1 MAFTKINAAG
11 IGSTETVTLDGL
23 SVINNGS
30 FGGNLTVGGV
40 LTYEDVTNVDSVGL
54 ITARNGIV
62 VGSGITLSKD
72 GDGFFTGVVTATSYA
87 GDGSGLTGIAA
98 TDNVRT
104 GILDVA
110 GVGTFRNDVNI
121 PDKIIHLG
129 DTDTAIRFPAADT
142 FTVETAGA
150 ERLRVKSDGSIL
162 HTAAS
167 GSTILTLKRSN
178 TNVSGATGTINF
190 AASDDH
196 SVASI
201 MALGDGDN
209 EGANLSFRTTTAAA
223 SDDPYDSS
231 IVERLLI
238 TSDGKIG
245 INQTPTRELSVH
257 SPNNNNA
264 LIHFTNDDT
273 GETASDGIVIGL
285 NGNEDMIVNNQESSK
300 NIIIYNGG
308 TEYLRLTSAG
318 NFGIGSD
325 DPQALTHIYDDT
337 DTSSATEQF
346 RISGGDRSADAY
358 ETGFRFFTQS
368 PSTNGN
374 RHYRFTA
381 NGNTGLIIQGH
392 ETSSGNAAVDRKILL
407 NPDGGDVGVG
417 TDRTGAQAWRAG
429 RTLEIGAAGGNSVAQ
444 LFLTSNRG
452 DGEQTAGSIVFA
464 DNTQGSSQHNLA
476 IIECDK
482 KGSTANNRGGSLP
495 FATKSDGSTSPD
507 NAWQMTA
514 GGTYG
519 GSTTDYSTL
528 RHMKGVTSYS
538 SAYNSG
544 DIYIHIDGLY
554 NLPGNAW
561 WYTQVLFQSTEIVG
575 TQAGS
580 HHYLT
585 SLTLMGIAQWNSV
598 GVNNVVGSASVSI
611 SASTSTSV
619 TLFVNVND
627 SSRGPITVWAS
638 NTVGQDGPYISF
650 S

>member
-1 MAFTKINAAG
+1 MSFTKINAAG
-11 IGSTETVTLDGL
+11 IGTTETVTVDGL
-23 SVINNGS
+23 TVINNGS

-72 GDGFFTGVVTATSYA
+72 GDGFFTGVVTATSYY
-87 GDGSGLTGIAA
+87 GDGSNLSNITSTTINSNADNRLITGSGTANTLNGESGLTYDGSTLAVTGAITASTSITA
-98 TDNVRT
+98 TNNLVTNGNFTVSGTNPNIFLTDTDNDSDFRISNSNGVFEVR
-104 GILDVA
+104 
-110 GVGTFRNDVNI
+110 
-121 PDKIIHLG
+121 
-129 DTDTAIRFPAADT
+129 DTTNSVTRF
-142 FTVETAGA
+142 
-150 ERLRVKSDGSIL
+150 
-162 HTAAS
+162 
-167 GSTILTLKRSN
+167 N
-178 TNVSGATGTINF
+178 
-190 AASDDH
+190 
-196 SVASI
+196 
-201 MALGDGDN
+201 
-209 EGANLSFRTTTAAA
+209 
-223 SDDPYDSS
+223 
-231 IVERLLI
+231 I

-245 INQTPTRELSVH
+245 INQSPTRELSVH

-273 GETASDGIVIGL
+273 GETASDGLLIGL

-308 TEYLRLTSAG
+308 TEYLRMTSTG
-318 NFGIGSD
+318 NIGIGIDS
-325 DPQALTHIYDDT
+325 PAALTHIYDDT
-337 DTSSATEQF
+337 DTSSATEQL

-381 NGNTGLIIQGH
+381 NGNTGLTIQGY
-392 ETSSGNAAVDRKILL
+392 ETSSGNAAVDRQINL
-407 NPDGGDVGVG
+407 NPDGGDVGIG

-444 LFLTSNRG
+444 LFLSSNRG

-464 DNTQGSSQHNLA
+464 DNTQNSSKHNLA

-482 KGSTANNRGGSLP
+482 KGTTANNRGGSLL
-495 FATKSDGSTSPD
+495 FLTKSDGSTSPD
-507 NAWQMTA
+507 NAWMMSA
-514 GGTYG
+514 GGAYG
-519 GSTTDYSTL
+519 TSLTDYSTL
-528 RHMKGVTSYS
+528 RHMKGVTSYT
-538 SAYNSG
+538 SAYNTG
-544 DIYIHIDGLY
+544 DIYIHIEGLY

-561 WYTQVLFQSTEIVG
+561 WYTQILLQSTEIIG

-580 HHYLT
+580 HHYVT

-598 GVNNVVGSASVSI
+598 GVNNIVGSASVSI
-611 SASTSTSV
+611 TASTSTSV
-619 TLFVNVND
+619 TLFINVND

-638 NTVGQDGPYISF
+638 NTNGGDGPYISF

>member
-1 MAFTKINAAG
+1 MSFTKINAAG
-11 IGSTETVTLDGL
+11 IGTTETVTVDGL
-23 SVINNGS
+23 TVINNGS

-72 GDGFFTGVVTATSYA
+72 GDGFFTGVVTATSYY
-87 GDGSGLTGIAA
+87 GDGSNLSNITSTTINSNADNRLITGSGTANTLNGESGLTYDGSTLAVTGAITASTSITA
-98 TDNVRT
+98 TNNLVTNGNFTVSGTNPNIFLTDTDNDSDFRISNSNGVFEVR
-104 GILDVA
+104 
-110 GVGTFRNDVNI
+110 
-121 PDKIIHLG
+121 
-129 DTDTAIRFPAADT
+129 DTTNSVTRF
-142 FTVETAGA
+142 
-150 ERLRVKSDGSIL
+150 
-162 HTAAS
+162 
-167 GSTILTLKRSN
+167 N
-178 TNVSGATGTINF
+178 
-190 AASDDH
+190 
-196 SVASI
+196 
-201 MALGDGDN
+201 
-209 EGANLSFRTTTAAA
+209 
-223 SDDPYDSS
+223 
-231 IVERLLI
+231 I

-245 INQTPTRELSVH
+245 INQSPTRELSVH

-273 GETASDGIVIGL
+273 GETASDGLLIGL

-308 TEYLRLTSAG
+308 TEYLRMTSTG
-318 NFGIGSD
+318 NIGIGIDS
-325 DPQALTHIYDDT
+325 PAALTHIYDDT
-337 DTSSATEQF
+337 DTSSATEQL

-381 NGNTGLIIQGH
+381 NGNTGLTIQGY
-392 ETSSGNAAVDRKILL
+392 ETSSGNAAVDRQINL
-407 NPDGGDVGVG
+407 NPDGGDVGIG

-444 LFLTSNRG
+444 LFLSSNRG

-464 DNTQGSSQHNLA
+464 DNTQNSSKHNLA

-482 KGSTANNRGGSLP
+482 KGTTANNRGGSLL
-495 FATKSDGSTSPD
+495 FLTKSDGSTSPD
-507 NAWQMTA
+507 NAWMMSA
-514 GGTYG
+514 GGAYG
-519 GSTTDYSTL
+519 TSLTDYSTL
-528 RHMKGVTSYS
+528 RHMKGVTSYT
-538 SAYNSG
+538 SAYNTG
-544 DIYIHIDGLY
+544 DIYIHIEGLY

-561 WYTQVLFQSTEIVG
+561 WYTQILLQSTEIIG

-580 HHYLT
+580 HHYVT
-585 SLTLMGIAQWNSV
+585 SLALLGIAQWNSI
-598 GVNNVVGSASVSI
+598 GVNNIVGSASVSI
-611 SASTSTSV
+611 TASTSTSV

-638 NTVGQDGPYISF
+638 NTNGGDGPYISF

>member
-11 IGSTETVTLDGL
+11 IGTTETVTVDGL
-23 SVINNGS
+23 TVINDGS
-30 FGGNLTVGGV
+30 FGGNLTVSGV

-72 GDGFFTGVVTATSYA
+72 GDGFFTGVVTATSYY
-87 GDGSGLTGIAA
+87 GDGSNLSNITSTTINSNADNRLITGSGTANTLNGESGLTYDGSTLAVTGAITASTSITA
-98 TDNVRT
+98 TNNLVTNGNFTVSGTNPNIFLTDTDNDSDFR
-104 GILDVA
+104 ISNSN
-110 GVGTFRNDVNI
+110 GVLEFR
-121 PDKIIHLG
+121 
-129 DTDTAIRFPAADT
+129 DTTNSVT
-142 FTVETAGA
+142 
-150 ERLRVKSDGSIL
+150 RL
-162 HTAAS
+162 
-167 GSTILTLKRSN
+167 N
-178 TNVSGATGTINF
+178 
-190 AASDDH
+190 
-196 SVASI
+196 
-201 MALGDGDN
+201 
-209 EGANLSFRTTTAAA
+209 
-223 SDDPYDSS
+223 
-231 IVERLLI
+231 I

-245 INQTPTRELSVH
+245 INQSPTRELSVH

-273 GETASDGIVIGL
+273 GETASDGVLVGL

-337 DTSSATEQF
+337 DTSSVTEQL

-358 ETGFRFFTQS
+358 ETGFRFFTLS

-381 NGNTGLIIQGH
+381 NGNVGLTIQGH

-407 NPDGGDVGVG
+407 NPDGGDVGIG

-444 LFLTSNRG
+444 LFLASNRG
-452 DGEQTAGSIVFA
+452 DGQQTAGSIVFA
-464 DNTQGSSQHNLA
+464 DNTQNSSKHNLA
-476 IIECDK
+476 VIECDK
-482 KGSTANNRGGSLP
+482 KGTTANNRGGSLL
-495 FATKSDGSTSPD
+495 FLTKSDGSDSPD
-507 NAWQMTA
+507 NAWMMSA
-514 GGTYG
+514 GGAYG
-519 GSTTDYSTL
+519 TSLTDYSTL

-538 SAYNSG
+538 SAYNTG
-544 DIYIHIDGLY
+544 DIYIHIEGLY

-561 WYTQVLFQSTEIVG
+561 WYTQVLLQSTEIVG

-611 SASTSTSV
+611 TASTATSV
-619 TLFVNVND
+619 TLFINVND

-638 NTVGQDGPYISF
+638 NTNGQDGPYISF

>member
-11 IGSTETVTLDGL
+11 IGTTETVTVDGL
-23 SVINNGS
+23 TVINNGS

-72 GDGFFTGVVTATSYA
+72 GDGFFTGVVTATSYY
-87 GDGSGLTGIAA
+87 GDGSNLSNITSTTINSNADNRLITGSGTANTLNGESGLTYDGSTLAVTGAITASTSITA
-98 TDNVRT
+98 TNNLVTNGNFTVSGTNPNIFLTDTDNDSDFRISNSNGVFEVR
-104 GILDVA
+104 
-110 GVGTFRNDVNI
+110 
-121 PDKIIHLG
+121 
-129 DTDTAIRFPAADT
+129 DTTNSVTRF
-142 FTVETAGA
+142 
-150 ERLRVKSDGSIL
+150 
-162 HTAAS
+162 
-167 GSTILTLKRSN
+167 N
-178 TNVSGATGTINF
+178 
-190 AASDDH
+190 
-196 SVASI
+196 
-201 MALGDGDN
+201 
-209 EGANLSFRTTTAAA
+209 
-223 SDDPYDSS
+223 
-231 IVERLLI
+231 I

-245 INQTPTRELSVH
+245 INQSPTRELSVH

-273 GETASDGIVIGL
+273 GETASDGLLIGL

-308 TEYLRLTSAG
+308 TEYLRMTSAG
-318 NFGIGSD
+318 NIGIGIDS
-325 DPQALTHIYDDT
+325 PAALTHIYDST
-337 DTSSATEQF
+337 DTSAVTEQL
-346 RISGGDRSADAY
+346 RISGGDRTADTF
-358 ETGFRFFTQS
+358 ETGFRFFTQA
-368 PSTNGN
+368 PSANGN
-374 RHYRFTA
+374 RHYRFISNA
-381 NGNTGLIIQGH
+381 NTGLTIQPY
-392 ETSSGNAAVDRKILL
+392 ETSSGNAAVDRQINL
-407 NPDGGDVGVG
+407 NPDGGAVAIG
-417 TDRTGAQAWRAG
+417 TDRTGAQTWRNG
-429 RTLEIGAAGGNSVAQ
+429 RTLEIGGGGGNNVAQ
-444 LFLTSNRG
+444 LALASNRG
-452 DGEQTAGSIVFA
+452 DGEQTVGSIVFA
-464 DNTQGSSQHNLA
+464 DHTQSSTKRNLA

-482 KGSTANNRGGSLP
+482 KGSTANNRGGSLT

-561 WYTQVLFQSTEIVG
+561 WYTQVLLQSTEIVG

-619 TLFVNVND
+619 TLFINVND
-627 SSRGPITVWAS
+627 SSRGPITCWAS
-638 NTVGQDGPYISF
+638 NTVGQDGPIISF

>member
-1 MAFTKINAAG
+1 MSLTKIGSIGINTGIQFAG
-11 IGSTETVTLDGL
+11 VTTVSTLH
-23 SVINNGS
+23 
-30 FGGNLTVGGV
+30 
-40 LTYEDVTNVDSVGL
+40 
-54 ITARNGIV
+54 
-62 VGSGITLSKD
+62 VGSGVTLSSD
-72 GDGFFTGVVTATSYA
+72 GDGFFTGIITATFAGDGTSLTGVASTDNIRTNTNATFLQNINVSGTVTATSYA
-87 GDGSGLTGIAA
+87 GSGANLTGIDTDLVSDTSPQLGGNLDVNTKNIVFGDSGGA
-98 TDNVRT
+98 TDDRLTFGAGTDLSIYHDGSHSRIVDSGT
-104 GILDVA
+104 GHLIIQTSELDVMNAA
-110 GVGTFRNDVNI
+110 GN
-121 PDKIIHLG
+121 
-129 DTDTAIRFPAADT
+129 ADLIKA
-142 FTVETAGA
+142 TAGA
-150 ERLRVKSDGSIL
+150 SVELYENGTKVAETTSGGFNVEGVTYSNGLDMDDSHKILLGTDDDLEIFHNGSNAYIKNGTGQLLLRSGT
-162 HTAAS
+162 HTFENAA
-167 GSTILTLKRSN
+167 GSTEYARI
-178 TNVSGATGTINF
+178 
-190 AASDDH
+190 
-196 SVASI
+196 
-201 MALGDGDN
+201 
-209 EGANLSFRTTTAAA
+209 
-223 SDDPYDSS
+223 DSS
-231 IVERLLI
+231 GNL
-238 TSDGKIG
+238 GIG
-245 INQTPTRELSVH
+245 IA
-257 SPNNNNA
+257 SPA
-264 LIHFTNDDT
+264 T
-273 GETASDGIVIGL
+273 
-285 NGNEDMIVNNQESSK
+285 
-300 NIIIYNGG
+300 
-308 TEYLRLTSAG
+308 
-318 NFGIGSD
+318 
-325 DPQALTHIYDDT
+325 LTHIYDST

-346 RISGGDRSADAY
+346 RISGGDRSADTF

-368 PSTNGN
+368 PSANGN
-374 RHYRFTA
+374 RHYRFIA
-381 NGNTGLIIQGH
+381 NGNTGLHIQGY
-392 ETSSGNAAVDRKILL
+392 ETSTGNAASDRQINL
-407 NPDGGDVGVG
+407 NPDGGAVAIG
-417 TDRTGAQAWRAG
+417 TDRTGAQTWRNG
-429 RTLEIGAAGGNSVAQ
+429 RTLEIAGGGGNNVAQ
-444 LFLTSNRG
+444 LVLASNRG
-452 DGEQTAGSIVFA
+452 DGEQTTGSIVFA
-464 DNTQGSSQHNLA
+464 DHTQSSTKRNLA